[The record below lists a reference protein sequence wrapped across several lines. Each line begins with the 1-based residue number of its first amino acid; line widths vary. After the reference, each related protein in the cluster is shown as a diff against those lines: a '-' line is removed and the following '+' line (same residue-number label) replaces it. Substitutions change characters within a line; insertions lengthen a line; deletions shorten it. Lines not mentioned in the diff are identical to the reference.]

1 MRKKKAKTTAAPTKI
16 KNVAAKPIGN
26 LDKFVPPVFEK
37 DQSDVRK
44 IQVSL
49 EANFIFENL
58 DDNDLDIF
66 IKAFEKISVHKGNQI
81 IKQGDAGDFF
91 YIIGRGKVTFEVN
104 GNTVGEASAGKSF
117 GELALLYTSP
127 RAASAIAT
135 AQPTQLYR
143 VDQKTFRYIMQ
154 TKAKESEGEKMK
166 LLRTISFLKDLSDD
180 DLQRLCSCMVLRKFE
195 ADEQIVT
202 KGEEGNDFY
211 IVHKGSVRVTDIAV
225 GNSTYDDVTL
235 QPGAHF
241 GERALVTSE
250 PRAANVIGAEVG
262 SCFVIDRPTFEKV
275 LGNFSNVIMRSQD
288 KVILE
293 GVSTLK
299 RARLESIAMESLA
312 SAVVEK
318 TFKAKDV
325 IQESKTECEAAV
337 YLVREGSVSIQE
349 DGQSIRRLVQAGG
362 YFGDENLLAD
372 ADGCADKSGLMTSA
386 CTIICED
393 DVVCGVLTLKQCRL
407 IFDTVKAFDHPDESK
422 MYDFRGSALIK
433 RRSTIKEVM
442 ADNPIDMNDLEKDKL
457 LGEGQFGEVWLV
469 KADIWGTGEED
480 DIEEFALKIQS
491 LNTGEGDDFA
501 AAVKREKE
509 VISSLEHPFIVDLV
523 SAYENEEESLM
534 LMTVVEGGEL
544 WNVVHREQDNGEW
557 ISGVPEDHARF
568 YSLVIADTVAYMHH
582 KHVIFRDLKPENILI
597 DKDGYPNI
605 IDFGF
610 AKVVHHKT
618 FTFCGTP
625 QYVAPEIILSQGHT
639 AGVDHWA
646 LGVLI
651 YEMIAGENPFFYD
664 GLGTSELYEIIAKE
678 EPYPIEANVS
688 DEVKSIIDG
697 LLEKDPTQRL
707 GNLKGKDRDI
717 LSHPW
722 FSNSDL
728 DLKLLKEKTFKAPWI
743 PDM

>member
-1 MRKKKAKTTAAPTKI
+1 LNQDPISPKTANGGGKRLVLSPRDMKSKIVVLSPNASKATMSLQDRIKLFNTNTPLDSGGAQAAKSKRQEQSKKRHEMRKKKAKTTAAPTKI

-37 DQSDVRK
+37 DQSDVKK

-58 DDNDLDIF
+58 DDNDLDIL

-262 SCFVIDRPTFEKV
+262 SCFVIDRP
-275 LGNFSNVIMRSQD
+275 
-288 KVILE
+288 
-293 GVSTLK
+293 VS
-299 RARLESIAMESLA
+299 
-312 SAVVEK
+312 
-318 TFKAKDV
+318 
-325 IQESKTECEAAV
+325 
-337 YLVREGSVSIQE
+337 SV
-349 DGQSIRRLVQAGG
+349 
-362 YFGDENLLAD
+362 
-372 ADGCADKSGLMTSA
+372 
-386 CTIICED
+386 
-393 DVVCGVLTLKQCRL
+393 
-407 IFDTVKAFDHPDESK
+407 
-422 MYDFRGSALIK
+422 
-433 RRSTIKEVM
+433 
-442 ADNPIDMNDLEKDKL
+442 
-457 LGEGQFGEVWLV
+457 
-469 KADIWGTGEED
+469 
-480 DIEEFALKIQS
+480 
-491 LNTGEGDDFA
+491 
-501 AAVKREKE
+501 
-509 VISSLEHPFIVDLV
+509 
-523 SAYENEEESLM
+523 
-534 LMTVVEGGEL
+534 
-544 WNVVHREQDNGEW
+544 
-557 ISGVPEDHARF
+557 
-568 YSLVIADTVAYMHH
+568 
-582 KHVIFRDLKPENILI
+582 
-597 DKDGYPNI
+597 
-605 IDFGF
+605 
-610 AKVVHHKT
+610 
-618 FTFCGTP
+618 
-625 QYVAPEIILSQGHT
+625 
-639 AGVDHWA
+639 
-646 LGVLI
+646 
-651 YEMIAGENPFFYD
+651 
-664 GLGTSELYEIIAKE
+664 
-678 EPYPIEANVS
+678 
-688 DEVKSIIDG
+688 
-697 LLEKDPTQRL
+697 
-707 GNLKGKDRDI
+707 
-717 LSHPW
+717 
-722 FSNSDL
+722 
-728 DLKLLKEKTFKAPWI
+728 
-743 PDM
+743 